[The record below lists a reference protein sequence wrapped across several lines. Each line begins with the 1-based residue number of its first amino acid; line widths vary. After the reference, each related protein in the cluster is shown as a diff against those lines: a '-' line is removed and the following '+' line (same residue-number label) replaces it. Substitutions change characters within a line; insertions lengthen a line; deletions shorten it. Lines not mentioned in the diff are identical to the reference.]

1 MGGDYVDVI
10 IFAAIAAFLVFRLIS
25 VLGKRTGQE
34 GSRDPFGI
42 ARSADITDREEN
54 PENPGAASG
63 LDARVDNVG
72 ISTPL
77 ESGLEKIKIADR
89 QFDVAEFQT
98 GARNAFEMI
107 ITAFALGDTGTLKSL
122 LSEAVFA
129 NFDHAITDRK
139 RAGETQE
146 TTLVGIDSVEVIE
159 ACLLN
164 STAQVTVKFVSKQVS
179 VRRDQSGVVIDGDP
193 EAVNQVT
200 DIWTF
205 ARDVRGKDPNWL
217 LVETRSSN

>member
-10 IFAAIAAFLVFRLIS
+10 IFAAIAAFLVFRLVS

-34 GSRDPFGI
+34 RSRDPFGI
-42 ARSADITDREEN
+42 ARSADITDREEK

-63 LDARVDNVG
+63 SDAQVDNVST
-72 ISTPL
+72 STPL
-77 ESGLEKIKIADR
+77 ELGLEEIKAADR
-89 QFDVAEFQT
+89 RFDVGEFQT

-107 ITAFALGDTGTLKSL
+107 ITAFALGDTGTLRSL

-129 NFDHAITDRK
+129 NFDHAITHRK

-146 TTLVGIDSVEVIE
+146 TSLVGIDSVEVIE
-159 ACLLN
+159 ACLPH

-193 EAVNQVT
+193 EEVNQVT

>member
-10 IFAAIAAFLVFRLIS
+10 IFAAIAAFLVFRLVS

-42 ARSADITDREEN
+42 ARSADITEREKN
-54 PENPGAASG
+54 PEKSRVASG
-63 LDARVDNVG
+63 LDPQDDNVNM
-72 ISTPL
+72 STPL
-77 ESGLEKIKIADR
+77 KSGLERIMAADSG
-89 QFDVAEFQT
+89 FNEADFQT
-98 GARNAFEMI
+98 GAQSAFEMV

-122 LSEAVFA
+122 LSESVYA
-129 NFDHAITDRK
+129 NFDHAITQRK

-146 TTLVGIDSVEVIE
+146 TSLVGIDSVEVIE

-179 VRRDQSGVVIDGDP
+179 VCRDQSGAVIDGDP

-205 ARDVRGKDPNWL
+205 ARDTRGKDPNWL

>member
-10 IFAAIAAFLVFRLIS
+10 IFAAIAAFLVFRLVS

-42 ARSADITDREEN
+42 ARSADIAERENNSEKSR
-54 PENPGAASG
+54 AASG
-63 LDARVDNVG
+63 SDPQDDKVDM
-72 ISTPL
+72 STPL
-77 ESGLEKIKIADR
+77 QSGLEGIMAADSG
-89 QFDVAEFQT
+89 FNEADFQT
-98 GARNAFEMI
+98 GARSAFEMI

-146 TTLVGIDSVEVIE
+146 TSLVGIDSVEVIE
-159 ACLLN
+159 ACLPH

-193 EAVNQVT
+193 EEVNQVT

-205 ARDVRGKDPNWL
+205 SRDLRSKDPNWK

>member
-10 IFAAIAAFLVFRLIS
+10 IFAAIAAFLVFRLVS

-63 LDARVDNVG
+63 PDAQVDNVG

-77 ESGLEKIKIADR
+77 ESGLEKIKAADR
-89 QFDVAEFQT
+89 RFDVSEFQT

-146 TTLVGIDSVEVIE
+146 TSLVGIDSVEVIE
-159 ACLLN
+159 ACLPH

-193 EAVNQVT
+193 EVVNQVT

-205 ARDVRGKDPNWL
+205 ARDIRGKDPNWL

>member
-10 IFAAIAAFLVFRLIS
+10 IFAAIAAFLVFRLVS

-63 LDARVDNVG
+63 SDAQVDKVD

-77 ESGLEKIKIADR
+77 ESGLEKIKAADR
-89 QFDVAEFQT
+89 RFDVAEFQT

-146 TTLVGIDSVEVIE
+146 TSLVGIDSVEVIE
-159 ACLLN
+159 ACLVHSN
-164 STAQVTVKFVSKQVS
+164 AQVTVKFVSKQVS

-205 ARDVRGKDPNWL
+205 ARDIRGKDPNWL

>member
-10 IFAAIAAFLVFRLIS
+10 IFAAIAAFLVFRLVG

-42 ARSADITDREEN
+42 ARSAEISEREEN
-54 PENPGAASG
+54 TENPRAASG
-63 LDARVDNVG
+63 LDPRDQKDDM
-72 ISTPL
+72 STPL
-77 ESGLEKIKIADR
+77 QSGLERIKAVDSRFTEAD
-89 QFDVAEFQT
+89 FET

-122 LSEAVFA
+122 LSEAVYA
-129 NFDHAITDRK
+129 NFDHAITQRK
-139 RAGETQE
+139 RSGEIQE
-146 TTLVGIDSVEVIE
+146 TSLVGIDSVEIIE
-159 ACLLN
+159 ACLLH
-164 STAQVTVKFVSKQVS
+164 SKAQVTVKFVSKQVS
-179 VRRDQSGVVIDGDP
+179 VCRDQSGTVIDGDP

-205 ARDVRGKDPNWL
+205 ERDTRGKDPNWL